1 MYNLTKLNV
10 NTYNINPLN
19 FLLVTNDLCYVCRSY
34 TTLFSAVYLFVLM
47 VSTSLY
53 LFSFLWYWALILT
66 LGAVYLTSTVGTHT
80 PHSTQSVFWQTPGS
94 LHLAHTASM
103 SRKKEERVVVRW
115 NSWFL
120 WSRWGATWII
130 YSLHAANWSCAVA
143 AAKPSIHTLSEM
155 MKLFLP
161 PLGVNMFWSCPQ
173 AVFYSLSQIYTLS
186 PLWGT

>member
-66 LGAVYLTSTVGTHT
+66 LGAVYLTSTVGAHT

-115 NSWFL
+115 FHDRVEVQREL
-120 WSRWGATWII
+120 FTVYMQQIE
-130 YSLHAANWSCAVA
+130 AAPWQPQSHQFTPSVKWWSCFCR
-143 AAKPSIHTLSEM
+143 H
-155 MKLFLP
+155 
-161 PLGVNMFWSCPQ
+161 
-173 AVFYSLSQIYTLS
+173 
-186 PLWGT
+186 